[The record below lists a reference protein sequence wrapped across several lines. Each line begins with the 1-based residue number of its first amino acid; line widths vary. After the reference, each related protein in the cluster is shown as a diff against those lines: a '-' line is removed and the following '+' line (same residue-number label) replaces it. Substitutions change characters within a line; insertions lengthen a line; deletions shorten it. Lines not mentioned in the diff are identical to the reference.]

1 VVVCLIGVVRLWLH
15 AETSTVG
22 TAVNITWVGYDLLVI
37 SVIYRAALYRAPE
50 PATEAAS

>member
-1 VVVCLIGVVRLWLH
+1 VIRLWLG

-22 TAVNITWVGYDLLVI
+22 TAVNVAWVGYDLLVI
-37 SVIYRAALYRAPE
+37 SIIYRAALYRAPE